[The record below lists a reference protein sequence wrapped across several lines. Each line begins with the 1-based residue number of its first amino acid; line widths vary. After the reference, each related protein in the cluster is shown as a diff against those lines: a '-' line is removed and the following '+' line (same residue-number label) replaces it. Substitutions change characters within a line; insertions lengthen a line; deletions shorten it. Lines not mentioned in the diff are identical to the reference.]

1 MSEVW
6 LLSLVER
13 YPDRT
18 ALARHARDGS
28 LFEALPRLEA
38 RGLVW
43 RKHDQFRLTRVGRD
57 ELALSRSLLR
67 LLMRTQRLCR
77 AG

>member
-18 ALARHARDGS
+18 ALARDVRDGS
-28 LFEALPRLEA
+28 LFEAFPRLEA

-43 RKHDQFRLTRVGRD
+43 RKHDGFHLTRRGRD
-57 ELALSRSLLR
+57 ELALTRSLIR
-67 LLMRTQRLCR
+67 LVKYGRS
-77 AG
+77 

>member
-18 ALARHARDGS
+18 ALARRARDSS
-28 LFEALPRLEA
+28 LFAALQGLEA
-38 RGLVW
+38 RGLLR
-43 RKHDQFRLTRVGRD
+43 RKQDQYRLTRSGRD
-57 ELALSRSLLR
+57 ELALARCLIR
-67 LLMRTQRLCR
+67 LLMRGQRRC
-77 AG
+77 

>member
-18 ALARHARDGS
+18 ALARHARDTS
-28 LFEALPRLEA
+28 LSAALRGLEA
-38 RGLVW
+38 RGLL
-43 RKHDQFRLTRVGRD
+43 RSKQDRYYLTRCGRD
-57 ELALSRSLLR
+57 ELALAPCLIR
-67 LLMRTQRLCR
+67 LLMRGQGRC
-77 AG
+77 

>member
-18 ALARHARDGS
+18 ALARRARETA
-28 LFEALPRLEA
+28 LFARLQGLEA
-38 RGLVW
+38 RGLLR
-43 RKHDQFRLTRVGRD
+43 RKQDQYRLTRRGRD
-57 ELALSRSLLR
+57 ELALARSLIR
-67 LLMRTQRLCR
+67 LLLGGQGRC
-77 AG
+77 

>member
-18 ALARHARDGS
+18 ALARRARDNS
-28 LFEALPRLEA
+28 LFAALQGLEA
-38 RGLVW
+38 RGLLR
-43 RKHDQFRLTRVGRD
+43 RKPDQYQLTRRGRE
-57 ELALSRSLLR
+57 ELALARSLIR
-67 LLMRTQRLCR
+67 LLMRGHGRC
-77 AG
+77 